1 MERVAVVLA
10 RVAQLSSGQWG
21 LLTAGQ
27 AEREGVPRYRLARLA
42 DQGLLERLEHG
53 VYAVS
58 ASQADEHRRLRAA
71 WLALDPTRTA
81 EERLGDLIGS
91 GVVSHTS
98 AANLYGLGDLLHDI
112 PELTLTTR
120 RQTRRGVRLHRA
132 DLTSADVT
140 LVDGLPTT
148 TVERTVADLL
158 RDGTDLDHV
167 ATVVAD
173 GVRRGLV
180 DRDRLSAYLQPLA
193 HRYGD
198 RDGVE
203 LSERLLD
210 LQGLS
215 SQALQRQLVNSPV
228 GQQLLHAGGLAAI
241 TRLADAMPKP
251 DMASLVALLN
261 QSGSMKTALTP
272 QIALAVL
279 NAGKPAESSAR
290 EASA

>member
-1 MERVAVVLA
+1 MQRLAEVLA

-27 AEREGVPRYRLARLA
+27 AECEGVPRYRLARLA
-42 DQGLLERLEHG
+42 EQGLLERLEHG

-58 ASQADEHRRLRAA
+58 ASQADEHRPLRAA

-81 EERLGDLIGS
+81 EERLGDLVGG

-98 AANLYGLGDLLHDI
+98 AAGLYGLGDLPHDI

-132 DLTSADVT
+132 DLTTADVT

-167 ATVVAD
+167 ATVVGD

-180 DRDRLSAYLQPLA
+180 DRDRLSAHLQPLA
-193 HRYGD
+193 HRHGD
-198 RDGVE
+198 HDGAEVT
-203 LSERLLD
+203 ERLLD
-210 LQGLS
+210 LKGLS
-215 SQALQRQLVNSPV
+215 VQALERQLVNSRI
-228 GQQLLHAGGLAAI
+228 GQQLVNAGALAAI
-241 TRLADAMPKP
+241 TRLTDAMPTP
-251 DMASLVALLN
+251 DISSLIALLN
-261 QSGSMKTALTP
+261 QPGSMRAAP
-272 QIALAVL
+272 
-279 NAGKPAESSAR
+279 SAR
-290 EASA
+290 ET